1 MRKSRK
7 WEVIFD
13 PEGLRKKIKELE
25 DASLKEGF
33 WDDQKSAQKV
43 LKEKK
48 SLEDRLA
55 VYERLSDEAAEL
67 PELIEI
73 AEELEDEDEAA
84 SVIASFEKLY
94 NTRSCRRSHGRYRF
108 PPCGAD
114 IRRSAGSRY
123 RLHREPVRM
132 T

>member
-13 PEGLRKKIKELE
+13 PEGLKKKIKELE
-25 DASLKEGF
+25 EARLKDGF

-73 AEELEDEDEAA
+73 AEELEDEDEAG
-84 SVIASFEKLY
+84 SVIASFDKLSDELEDLR
-94 NTRSCRRSHGRYRF
+94 TLMLLS
-108 PPCGAD
+108 
-114 IRRSAGSRY
+114 
-123 RLHREPVRM
+123 
-132 T
+132 